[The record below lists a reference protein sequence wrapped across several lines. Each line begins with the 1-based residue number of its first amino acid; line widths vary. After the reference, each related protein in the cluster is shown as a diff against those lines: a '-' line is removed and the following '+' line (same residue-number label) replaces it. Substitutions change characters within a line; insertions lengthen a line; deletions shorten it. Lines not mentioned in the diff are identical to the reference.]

1 MWPHIQSQLR
11 TPGPTG
17 VTMALISFWPN
28 YFSAQN
34 LNVEE
39 SARPRWTQ
47 RSRGRRSRRTPSTTW
62 TRRRRWVTR
71 TATRVSDAGKWLWDE
86 SAVSQWPICPF
97 LNKRLRTTRPS
108 RMCKTTATATTATT
122 PWSVL
127 TTANRSRTNFLV
139 YRIDVCV
146 TLKLRLEDPAVFRP
160 RNPVMTRTRPGKVL
174 RGVPWKTMPRLAQ
187 MVERFW
193 ETATIVIPGKS
204 LKLLFSWVPF

>member
-108 RMCKTTATATTATT
+108 RMCKTTATATT

-127 TTANRSRTNFLV
+127 ILMSA
-139 YRIDVCV
+139 I
-146 TLKLRLEDPAVFRP
+146 LRC
-160 RNPVMTRTRPGKVL
+160 MGPGLSHGWGYLNYSYKFIL
-174 RGVPWKTMPRLAQ
+174 FSLGCNPRLC
-187 MVERFW
+187 VEKFFTRYQICIESFFYKRNSFCKG
-193 ETATIVIPGKS
+193 PKLKS
-204 LKLLFSWVPF
+204 QQTLC